1 MTGDNAHQQGST
13 LNSSLLKALDLLTVF
28 TAAEPRLP
36 LTEISRRL
44 GLPKSTTHR
53 ILATLQARGFI
64 ERLDNEDYALGMSL
78 IALGQAVRVN
88 VEVRDRAAPVARALA
103 EQSQESVYVAVREG
117 DHILYIYAIET
128 SKRLVARTAI
138 GDRVPLHCTGI
149 GKASLAFVELREPG
163 LVAAVNLCRFTD
175 ATITDPNVL
184 RAELAVTR
192 RRGYAIDRGEH
203 EHGTFCTAAAFFD
216 ARGAAVG
223 AISIS
228 GRDPDIIVDRLPG
241 LSLAVTRAA
250 AEISSRLGYVAP
262 RPSAAPV
269 LAGQR

>member
-1 MTGDNAHQQGST
+1 MTAQHSANGA

-28 TAAEPRLP
+28 SAAESRLP

-53 ILATLQARGFI
+53 ILATLHARGFI
-64 ERLDNEDYALGMSL
+64 ERLDNDDYALGTTL

-117 DHILYIYAIET
+117 DHVLYIYAIET
-128 SKRLVARTAI
+128 SQRLVARTAV
-138 GDRVPLHCTGI
+138 GDRAPLHCTGI
-149 GKASLAFVELREPG
+149 GKASLAFAELREPD
-163 LVAAVNLCRFTD
+163 LIETASLHRFTD
-175 ATITDPNVL
+175 ATIIDPDVL
-184 RAELAVTR
+184 RAELATVR
-192 RRGYAIDRGEH
+192 QCGYAIDRGEH
-203 EHGTFCTAAAFFD
+203 EQGTFCTAAAFVGTD
-216 ARGAAVG
+216 GTVVG

-228 GRDPDIIVDRLPG
+228 GRDPAIIDARLPA
-241 LSLAVTRAA
+241 LSRAVTVAA
-250 AEISSRLGYVAP
+250 GEISSRLGYVAP

-269 LAGQR
+269 LSHRS